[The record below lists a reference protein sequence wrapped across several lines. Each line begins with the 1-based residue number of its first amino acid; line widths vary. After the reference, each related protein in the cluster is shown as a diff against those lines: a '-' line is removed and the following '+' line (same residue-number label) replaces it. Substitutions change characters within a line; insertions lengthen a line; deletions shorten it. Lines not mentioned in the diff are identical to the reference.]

1 MHKLFRTNWLEW
13 RTWHYW
19 SQTCDFTYLC
29 SWIKHVFN
37 SPEEIWLFIQVEYLN
52 LGDSLPPINYLC
64 IPLIKISEKI
74 IKQAPSQKR
83 CSVFCIC
90 LYFTLKRNWNSDI
103 AKPPPRF
110 LSPPQTYWCVCII
123 FQFKVNLNKLTFEFN
138 GPFGQFKKM
147 QCEIKQLKFFIRHP
161 LARKYHRSPF
171 KLTYVLNNL
180 L

>member
-1 MHKLFRTNWLEW
+1 MIIYRRGISKSWWFIATNQLFV
-13 RTWHYW
+13 Y
-19 SQTCDFTYLC
+19 S
-29 SWIKHVFN
+29 FN
-37 SPEEIWLFIQVEYLN
+37 LHFR
-52 LGDSLPPINYLC
+52 
-64 IPLIKISEKI
+64 KI

-90 LYFTLKRNWNSDI
+90 LYFTLKRNSNSDI

-147 QCEIKQLKFFIRHP
+147 QCEIKQLKLFIRHP